1 MGGNCNS
8 FDLTCQAGE
17 VVDSLLVFFANTMS
31 TVSWMLISTAFTG
44 NAGTIEDNEWSIAT
58 AMTSRWGLV
67 LLIVVVALVLVQML
81 MSVASGNIR
90 QAVSAFVA
98 GLLSWPTTLVAVWL
112 TVILTGATDRLTVGI
127 LGSGGEPSSSVIGRF
142 FSGLEDLP
150 LDAVAETGSKA
161 FLVAAMTAI
170 TALASL
176 LLSLMLAFRNFALIC
191 LVGFSPI
198 AFMALPMTAIRS
210 WAAKWA
216 QAVAALILAKPI
228 AAGMLVLAV
237 DLTAAAD
244 GVFQWLVGIVA
255 MAMAAFAPV
264 ITLRLFS
271 FMGAETA
278 ASYGGQGQAV
288 MTNATSG
295 AARGGRA
302 VVSLV
307 R

>member
-1 MGGNCNS
+1 MGGDCDT
-8 FDLTCQAGE
+8 FDFACKAGE
-17 VVDSLLVFFANTMS
+17 ALDNILVFYANTMS
-31 TVSWMLISTAFTG
+31 SLSWMMIRAAFTG
-44 NAGTIEDNEWSIAT
+44 NAGTIQDNEWSVAT

-67 LLIVVVALVLVQML
+67 LLVVVVALVLVQMI

-90 QAVSAFVA
+90 QAISAFVA

-112 TVILTGATDRLTVGI
+112 TVVLTGATDRLTIGV
-127 LGSGGEPSSSVIGRF
+127 LGSGDEPAGALIATFLG
-142 FSGLEDLP
+142 GIDDLP
-150 LDAVAETGSKA
+150 MGDLEKTGSKA
-161 FLVAAMTAI
+161 ILIAGMVTISAI
-170 TALASL
+170 ASL
-176 LLSLMLAFRNFALIC
+176 MLSLMLAFRNFALIC

-198 AFMALPMTAIRS
+198 AFMALPLSSIRV
-210 WAAKWA
+210 WAAKWT

-237 DLTAAAD
+237 DLTAASD
-244 GVFQWLVGIVA
+244 DIFQWLVGIVA

-288 MTNATSG
+288 MTNTTSG

-302 VVSLV
+302 IASAV

>member
-1 MGGNCNS
+1 MGGNCNT
-8 FDLTCQAGE
+8 FDLACQAGE
-17 VVDSLLVFFANTMS
+17 VVDSLLVFAANTMS
-31 TVSWMLISTAFTG
+31 TFSWMMIVAAFTG
-44 NAGTIEDNEWSIAT
+44 NAGTIEDNEWSVAT
-58 AMTSRWGLV
+58 TMTSRWGLV
-67 LLIVVVALVLVQML
+67 LLVVVVALVLVQML
-81 MSVASGNIR
+81 ISVASGNIR
-90 QAVSAFVA
+90 QAISAFVA

-112 TVILTGATDRLTVGI
+112 TVIVTGATDRLTVGV
-127 LGSGGEPSSSVIGRF
+127 LGSGSESAGGLIARF

-150 LDAVAETGSKA
+150 LNAIEETGSKA
-161 FLVAAMTAI
+161 FLLAGMLAVSTIAA
-170 TALASL
+170 L

-198 AFMALPMTAIRS
+198 AFMAMPLASIRV
-210 WAAKWA
+210 WAGKWA
-216 QAVAALILAKPI
+216 QAVAALVMAKPI

-244 GVFQWLVGIVA
+244 GIFQWLVGVVA

-288 MTNATSG
+288 LTNAASG
-295 AARGGRA
+295 TARGGRA
-302 VVSLV
+302 LVSVV

>member
-1 MGGNCNS
+1 MGGNCNT
-8 FDLTCQAGE
+8 FDLACQAGE
-17 VVDSLLVFFANTMS
+17 IVDSLLVFFANTMS
-31 TVSWMLISTAFTG
+31 TISWMLISTAFTG

-127 LGSGGEPSSSVIGRF
+127 LGSGGEPSSSIIGRF
-142 FSGLEDLP
+142 FSGLENLP

-161 FLVAAMTAI
+161 FLVAAMTTI

-176 LLSLMLAFRNFALIC
+176 LLSLMLVFRNFALIC

-198 AFMALPMTAIRS
+198 AFMALPMTSIRS

-278 ASYGGQGQAV
+278 ASYG
-288 MTNATSG
+288 
-295 AARGGRA
+295 
-302 VVSLV
+302 
-307 R
+307 